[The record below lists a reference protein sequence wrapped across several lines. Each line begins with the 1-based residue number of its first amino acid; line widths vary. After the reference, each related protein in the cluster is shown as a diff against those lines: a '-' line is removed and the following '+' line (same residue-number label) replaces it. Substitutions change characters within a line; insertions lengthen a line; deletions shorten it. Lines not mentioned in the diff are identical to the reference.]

1 LTGTGPE
8 TPEARRLRLTAVAV
22 LAVCFLLNMFGRGM
36 GDTYIVFIR
45 PIEQD
50 FGWSRSQLTSVYS
63 VYLLVG
69 GFTAP
74 LVGLVLDRF
83 GPRLVYAT
91 GMIFLGLS
99 FTLAGWLENLWQF
112 YLLVGGMIGIGV
124 GFTGMVPASGLMTR
138 WFRAKLSTAL
148 GIAFSAVGM
157 GALVFVPLAQY
168 LITQFDWRMAY
179 RFMGGAVLVVGVLA
193 AIFVPWNRFWRGNP
207 EYRIDPGSKA
217 AMEGWTLRSASRTRM
232 YWALVQVFFCTSM
245 CMYTVTVQTVV
256 YLVDVGFAPLSAAT
270 AFGFVGMLSVCS
282 VAMSG
287 FLSDRYGHRQTVT
300 ASFVGTGGGIVVL
313 FAMTFFPYGIL
324 LGLYVLVFGLCQ
336 GMRGP
341 IISSVATKYFAGP
354 RVSTIYGT
362 IYATNAVGAAI
373 GALAGGV
380 LHDLSGGYR
389 AGFLFA
395 LVVMGFAV
403 APFWRVQALRDFK

>member
-1 LTGTGPE
+1 MSQDGTE

-50 FGWSRSQLTSVYS
+50 FGWNRSQLTSVYS

-69 GFTAP
+69 GFMAP
-74 LVGLVLDRF
+74 LVGVILDRY
-83 GPRLVYAT
+83 GPRLVYT
-91 GMIFLGLS
+91 LGLVFLGS
-99 FTLAGWLENLWQF
+99 AFVLAGSLGNLWQF
-112 YLLVGGMIGIGV
+112 YLLVGVMIGIGV
-124 GFTGMVPASGLMTR
+124 GFTGMVPGSGLLTR

-157 GALVFVPLAQY
+157 GALVFVPLAQF
-168 LITQFDWRMAY
+168 LITQFDWRTAY
-179 RFMGGAVLVVGVLA
+179 RVMGGTVLVVAVFATFL
-193 AIFVPWNRFWRGNP
+193 VPWRRFWRGNP
-207 EYRIDPGSKA
+207 DYRIDPKSKA
-217 AMEGWTLRSASRTRM
+217 ALEGWTLRSASRTRM

-256 YLVDVGFAPLSAAT
+256 YLVDVGFSPLTAAT
-270 AFGFVGMLSVCS
+270 AFGLIGMLSVCS

-287 FLSDRYGHRQTVT
+287 FLSDRYGSRETVS
-300 ASFVGTGGGIVVL
+300 ASFIGTGVGIVLL
-313 FAMTFFPYGIL
+313 FAMTFLPYGWL
-324 LGLYVLVFGLCQ
+324 LGVYVLVFGLCQ

-341 IISSVATKYFAGP
+341 IISSISTKYFAGP

-362 IYATNAVGAAI
+362 IYATNAIGAAI

-380 LHDLSGGYR
+380 LHDLTGGYR
-389 AGFLFA
+389 AGFLFSMA
-395 LVVMGFAV
+395 AMAFAV
-403 APFWRVQALRDFK
+403 APFWMVPVLRNYK